1 MYYISNWFTIFFSFL
16 GLSQSLPVTSYIKM
30 IDIWML
36 FTMTVPF
43 LEVVLHTTNEVFK
56 RPNTILNKRV
66 DVVRVKSAEEQEEED
81 EMLKMSNSMNFTIVR
96 LTSRLGLPIGSL
108 IFTVIF
114 WVVGLIASYFS
125 GAIQDPDMTDCL
137 TVDLN

>member
-1 MYYISNWFTIFFSFL
+1 MIMLFCSFL
-16 GLSQSLPVTSYIKM
+16 GLSQGLPVTSYIKM

-56 RPNTILNKRV
+56 RPNTINFGLDKRV
-66 DVVRVKSAEEQEEED
+66 DVVRVKSAKHQEEE
-81 EMLKMSNSMNFTIVR
+81 EMPEMSNSMNSTIVR
-96 LTSRLGLPIGSL
+96 LTGPLLLPIGSL
-108 IFTVIF
+108 IFTVNF
-114 WVVGLIASYFS
+114 WVVGLIASYSS
-125 GAIQDPDMTDCL
+125 GDIQDPNMTDCL